1 MLSNPASFG
10 ISALLRG
17 DRSQAASWLRSMEIS
32 FVKKA
37 GIGLTKLS
45 MYEQII
51 PGRVASQMV
60 SVRSPCFAGHLTS
73 WRDDSRSSE
82 PWLQR

>member
-17 DRSQAASWLRSMEIS
+17 DRPQAASWLRSMGVS
-32 FVKKA
+32 FGEKA

-45 MYEQII
+45 MYEQIT

-60 SVRSPCFAGHLTS
+60 SGRSPCFASHLTS
-73 WRDDSRSSE
+73 GLDDSRPSE
-82 PWLQR
+82 PQLQR